1 MKSAASSLSKKR
13 AIATVLLVIM
23 TCVGLF
29 WPVVLGVTKSSGSS
43 TTQVDPVTVTNYQ
56 GQFDVAADGELT
68 AKETLTATFPS
79 GRHGIFRFFDVTTQA
94 DPHVRL
100 EPTVTGITMDGSA
113 VPVSYSWENDRYYVA
128 KIGDPNVFVSPGSHT
143 YVISYTVPGAIFPAS
158 TGDSSYLSSE
168 GTNTEPAQSVFYWNV
183 VANGWRM
190 PIKKANVT
198 VNLPSPSGQ
207 VQCTSGA
214 SGTANSQGPCVITGA
229 GSKTITL
236 AGANLPPTSGMTVRA
251 AMATPAPAQVRVPW
265 TLAYDPVF
273 GRSLT
278 MVIIVGLLTVIGAVV
293 GLIWGRSTREPEPG
307 FPVMYAP
314 PKDLGPVQTVYMATE
329 DIGEHA
335 LVSSIMRAADQDLVK
350 LYQNGSAW
358 TVQGI
363 TTPEF
368 WAATDPVTQQVG
380 TSLGVQT
387 YAATITSDGSVL
399 AGTKIKSAVG
409 RIKPTTS
416 SWAESSGFTV
426 KAPIESI
433 GKLLWFVSI
442 ILAGVGF
449 IGWLGPTMYGLPFA
463 GFAIGGVVLIGTGV
477 GTRRTET
484 GRRLWSESAGFRRL
498 LSTPSSEQRF
508 DFAADKN
515 LFISY
520 LPYAVAFGV
529 ADKWAEKYRVE
540 MGEEPP
546 IPLWYPYGYIG
557 GASMF
562 SGGGGFDSF
571 ESSLSSSIGAYEASQ
586 SSSSS
591 GGGGGGFGG
600 GGGGGGGGSW

>member
-1 MKSAASSLSKKR
+1 MTNAASSISKKR
-13 AIATVLLVIM
+13 VLATVLLVIM

-29 WPVVLGVTKSSGSS
+29 WPVVFSLTGSSGSS
-43 TTQVDPVTVTNYQ
+43 STTTDPVTVTNYQ
-56 GQFDVAADGELT
+56 GQFDVAADGKLAAT
-68 AKETLTATFPS
+68 ETLTATFPS
-79 GRHGIFRFFDVTTQA
+79 GRHGIFRFFDVSTKA
-94 DPHVRL
+94 DPNVRL
-100 EPTVTGITMDGSA
+100 EPTVTSVTMDGRS
-113 VPVSYSWENDRYYVA
+113 VPVSYSWEDDRYYVA
-128 KIGDPNVFVSPGSHT
+128 KIGDPNTFVSPGSHV

-158 TGDSSYLSSE
+158 AGDASYLSTQ

-190 PIKKANVT
+190 PITKANVT

-207 VQCTSGA
+207 VQCTSG
-214 SGTANSQGPCVITGA
+214 SSTTANKQGPCVITGA

-251 AMATPAPAQVRVPW
+251 AMATPAPAQVTVPW
-265 TLAYDPVF
+265 GIAFDPVF
-273 GRSLT
+273 GRSLPA
-278 MVIIVGLLTVIGAVV
+278 VIIVGVLALIGLVV
-293 GLIWGRSTREPEPG
+293 GLLWGRSTREPEPG

-335 LVSSIMRAADQDLVK
+335 LVASIMRAADQDLVK
-350 LYQNGSAW
+350 LYQNNDVW

-380 TSLGVQT
+380 SSLGVQT
-387 YAATITSDGSVL
+387 YAATVTSDGSVS
-399 AGTKIKSAVG
+399 AGTKIKAAVG
-409 RIKPTTS
+409 SVKPAAS
-416 SWAESSGFTV
+416 RWAESSGFTV

-433 GKLLWFVSI
+433 GKLLWFASI

-463 GFAIGGVVLIGTGV
+463 GFAIGGVVLAGTGV

-515 LFISY
+515 LFIAF

-540 MGEEPP
+540 MNEEPP

-571 ESSLSSSIGAYEASQ
+571 ESSLNSSISAYEASQ